1 MEASRRGKVV
11 VVDVEEFPGSA
22 GVDDDDEAD
31 DDDDDDNDDD
41 SDVVAGRAGEVETT
55 GSTSST
61 SSPSPKNF
69 SSDEEAAFSAEDS
82 FLSSTILDLAPVTSP
97 SPI

>member
-11 VVDVEEFPGSA
+11 VVDVDELPGSA

-55 GSTSST
+55 GSTSS
-61 SSPSPKNF
+61 PSPKNF
-69 SSDEEAAFSAEDS
+69 SSDEAAAFSAEDS
-82 FLSSTILDLAPVTSP
+82 LLSSTILDLAPVTSP
-97 SPI
+97 SPM